1 MAFAVVMVRAVH
13 IGIKRQRTVQESLH
27 CLIGI
32 ALHTADQT
40 DIGLRKRCLCAAA
53 NAAADQRIHTE
64 LCQQAG
70 QRTVTAAVRIHHL
83 RCNSLPPD
91 TSYSLNCSVWPKCWK
106 TSPFS

>member
-1 MAFAVVMVRAVH
+1 MAFTVIMVRAVH
-13 IGIKRQRTVQESLH
+13 IRIKRQRTVQESLH
-27 CLIGI
+27 CLISI

-83 RCNSLPPD
+83 CLQQLAAG
-91 TSYSLNCSVWPKCWK
+91 YLII
-106 TSPFS
+106 